1 MKRCKKLIMTV
12 LIAALL
18 VCLTAGTALA
28 AGEEYTYT
36 LRFSTGVQGQFDG
49 TAGLTVSNADATVTQ
64 DADEIIVSGLLAG
77 DVVSFNAQA
86 GVGLDADSKYYVQGL
101 RLSGRDNNIVAAS
114 SIVVDEDADYVVA
127 YGIKGEMTS
136 YTVNYYNEDGEEL
149 AASDVFYGN
158 VGEKPVVAYKYI
170 DGYVPQVFGYTKTL
184 SANAAENVF
193 TFVYEEAE
201 GPTIITIPGEDDGE
215 NDDQTPGGD
224 DTNVPGEGE
233 GQTPGGTDTPGEGEG
248 QTPGGA
254 DTPDDGTPGEG
265 DQIVDLDP
273 DEDEDVP
280 LGNQDLD
287 KAAPLAAGIAIAVVA
302 VIAII
307 VIILFVRKNLASRV

>member
-12 LIAALL
+12 LTAALL

-49 TAGLTVSNADATVTQ
+49 TAGLTVSNADATVIQ
-64 DADEIIVSGLLAG
+64 SADEIVISGLLAG

-86 GVGLDADSKYYVQGL
+86 GVGLDADSKYYVQGV
-101 RLSGRDNNIVAAS
+101 RLSGRDNNTVAAS

-149 AASDVFYGN
+149 AVSDVFYGN

-170 DGYVPQVFGYTKTL
+170 DGYVPQVYGYTKTL

-201 GPTIITIPGEDDGE
+201 GPTIITIPGEDDG
-215 NDDQTPGGD
+215 DDDQATGDDDTQTPGGD
-224 DTNVPGEGE
+224 DA
-233 GQTPGGTDTPGEGEG
+233 QTPGGDDANAPGEGEG

-254 DTPDDGTPGEG
+254 EGEDDGTPGEG
-265 DQIVDLDP
+265 DQIVDLD
-273 DEDEDVP
+273 EDTPQANIDAD
-280 LGNQDLD
+280 GAA
-287 KAAPLAAGIAIAVVA
+287 KAAPMAAGIAIAVVA

>member
-12 LIAALL
+12 LTAALL

-49 TAGLTVSNADATVTQ
+49 TAGLTVSNADAAVVQT
-64 DADEIIVSGLLAG
+64 ADEIIISGLFAG

-86 GVGLDADSKYYVQGL
+86 GVDLDADSKYYVQGV
-101 RLSGRDNNIVAAS
+101 RLSGRDNNTVAAS

-170 DGYVPQVFGYTKTL
+170 DGYVPQVYGYTKTL
-184 SANAAENVF
+184 SANGAENVF
-193 TFVYEEAE
+193 TFVYEEAPE
-201 GPTIITIPGEDDGE
+201 PTIITIPAEDD
-215 NDDQTPGGD
+215 DDQATGGD
-224 DTNVPGEGE
+224 DANVPGEGDDD
-233 GQTPGGTDTPGEGEG
+233 GQTQGGDDV

-254 DTPDDGTPGEG
+254 EGEDDGTPGEG
-265 DQIVDLDP
+265 DQVVDLDEETP
-273 DEDEDVP
+273 QANIDAD
-280 LGNQDLD
+280 GAA
-287 KAAPLAAGIAIAVVA
+287 KAAPMAAGIAIAVVA